1 MSRFGQGL
9 GQGFCFPCVHT
20 LLAKWVHPN
29 ERGLISVTYSGSILG
44 TAFMLSV
51 SGIIASSTAL
61 GWPGI
66 FYISGGAGIVW
77 SIVWALFCSNTPQ
90 DCRSISNEE
99 RDFIETMPGNR
110 GDKKMAIPWRKIAA
124 SKPFWAI
131 LCTQAAEN
139 WLFVTLLVNIPSYI
153 DGVLQYSLN
162 SVCRLLRRNTN
173 CRSSLYTFIIAL
185 SQNALLS
192 ALPYL
197 VMALMIYVFSYSSN
211 YLIRREYVT
220 VTMARRLYNT
230 IAMWCPALC
239 LILLSSITNNIYS
252 AVVLLSIGVGLNAG
266 INSGYLMN
274 HVDISPNFAGPIMG
288 VCHSTG
294 NILSVVGPIFTGYL
308 VYDIVSAPRG

>member
-1 MSRFGQGL
+1 MSRFSQGL

-20 LLAKWVHPN
+20 LLAKWVHPT
-29 ERGLISVTYSGSILG
+29 ERALISITCSGSILG

-51 SGIIASSTAL
+51 SGVIASSTVL

-66 FYISGGAGIVW
+66 FYISGGMGIVW

-90 DCRSISNEE
+90 DCRSMSNEE
-99 RDFIETMPGNR
+99 REFTETIPSNR
-110 GDKKMAIPWRKIAA
+110 GKKLPFPWRKIAT

-139 WLFVTLLVNIPSYI
+139 WLFVTLLANIPSYI
-153 DGVLQYSLN
+153 DGVLEYSLHSVYVN
-162 SVCRLLRRNTN
+162 SFLTMLFN
-173 CRSSLYTFIIAL
+173 LEFIL
-185 SQNALLS
+185 FSKNALLS

-197 VMALMIYVFSYSSN
+197 VMTLMIYVFSFSSE
-211 YLIRREYVT
+211 YLIRHKYVT

-230 IAMWCPALC
+230 IAMWCPAVC
-239 LILLSSITNNIYS
+239 LIVLGSMRNDIYS

-288 VCHSTG
+288 VCHGTG
-294 NILSVVGPIFTGYL
+294 NILSIVGPIFTGYL
-308 VYDIVSAPRG
+308 VYDIVSASARWVIF